1 VLPTF
6 VIGLRE
12 GVEAALIVGIVAA
25 FLNERGRRDALAWM
39 WLGVGIAVGI
49 CIAVGVTLELVS
61 QSLPYREQEGLETVV
76 ALIAVAMVTWMILW
90 MRRHARG
97 LKHHLESEAG
107 SALLRGSALALVLMA
122 FLAVIRE
129 GFETAV
135 FLLAAFD
142 ASESPVAAS
151 AGALLGILIAVLIGY
166 GIYRG
171 GVHIDLRRFFRVT
184 GVVLVLIAAGL
195 LSTAIHTAH
204 EAGWWSSLQTQAVNL
219 EWLVAPGS
227 VRSALLTGMLGLQP
241 RPTIGEAAV
250 YLLYAIPMLFVVLW
264 PQRNRPSER
273 PAEPGPLPAALQR
286 G

>member
-1 VLPTF
+1 MLPTF

-25 FLNERGRRDALAWM
+25 FLNGRGRRDALAWM
-39 WLGVGIAVGI
+39 WLGVGIAVAI
-49 CIAVGVTLELVS
+49 CVAVGVTLELVS

-76 ALIAVAMVTWMILW
+76 ALIAVGMVTWMILW

-97 LKHHLESEAG
+97 LKRHLESEAG
-107 SALLRGSALALVLMA
+107 SALLRGSAFALVAMA

-142 ASESPVAAS
+142 ASTSPVAAS
-151 AGALLGILIAVLIGY
+151 AGALLGILVAVLIGY

-195 LSTAIHTAH
+195 VATAIHTAH
-204 EAGWWSSLQTQAVNL
+204 EAGWWTALQTQALNL
-219 EWLVAPGS
+219 EWLVEPGS
-227 VRSALLTGMLGLQP
+227 VRSALLTGILGLQP
-241 RPTIGEAAV
+241 KPTVGELLG
-250 YLLYAIPMLFVVLW
+250 YLLYAVPMLFVVLW
-264 PQRNRPSER
+264 PQRTRPK
-273 PAEPGPLPAALQR
+273 AEATEPAAFAAVQR